1 MNLKDNMNT
10 SADNSLL
17 LGGGKGR
24 GLSAVLFP
32 GSFDPFT
39 KGHADIV
46 RRALLMF
53 DEVVI
58 GVGYNGN
65 KAGAASP
72 EERVEKIGKLYA
84 DNPRV
89 RVGSYNG
96 LTADFAKANGVVAI
110 VRGVRSFDDYE
121 YEMQMADVNRQ
132 LFGIETIILPA
143 TPELAALSSSVVREL
158 SHFGH
163 DVSDLL
169 P

>member
-17 LGGGKGR
+17 FGGGKGR

-32 GSFDPFT
+32 GSFNPFT
-39 KGHADIV
+39 RGHADIV

-53 DEVVI
+53 DEVVV
-58 GVGYNGN
+58 GVGCNES
-65 KAGAASP
+65 KAGAVSP
-72 EERVEKIGKLYA
+72 EERAENIRKLYA
-84 DNPRV
+84 GNPRV
-89 RVGSYNG
+89 RVGCYSG

-110 VRGVRSFDDYE
+110 VRGVRSFADYE

-143 TPELAALSSSVVREL
+143 SPEFAALSSSVVREL
-158 SHFGH
+158 LHFGH

>member
-1 MNLKDNMNT
+1 MNT

-32 GSFDPFT
+32 GSFNPFT
-39 KGHADIV
+39 RGHADIV

-53 DEVVI
+53 DEVVV
-58 GVGYNGN
+58 GVGCNES
-65 KAGAASP
+65 KAGAVSP
-72 EERVEKIGKLYA
+72 EERAENIRKLYA
-84 DNPRV
+84 GNPRV
-89 RVGSYNG
+89 RVGCYSG

-110 VRGVRSFDDYE
+110 VRGVRSFADYE

-132 LFGIETIILPA
+132 FFGIETIILPA
-143 TPELAALSSSVVREL
+143 SPEFAALSSSVVREL
-158 SHFGH
+158 LHFGH

>member
-89 RVGSYNG
+89 RVESYSG
-96 LTADFAKANGVVAI
+96 LTADFAKANETLQAFRCWLVCFCEAFDVPVVDFAQ
-110 VRGVRSFDDYE
+110 DY
-121 YEMQMADVNRQ
+121 VNRK
-132 LFGIETIILPA
+132 
-143 TPELAALSSSVVREL
+143 
-158 SHFGH
+158 
-163 DVSDLL
+163 DLYL
-169 P
+169 DGLHPNAEGYRRIARYFE

>member
-32 GSFDPFT
+32 GSFNPFT
-39 KGHADIV
+39 RGHADIV

-53 DEVVI
+53 DEVVV
-58 GVGYNGN
+58 GVGCNES
-65 KAGAASP
+65 KAGAVSP
-72 EERVEKIGKLYA
+72 EERAENIRKLYA
-84 DNPRV
+84 GNPRV
-89 RVGSYNG
+89 RVGCYSG

-110 VRGVRSFDDYE
+110 VRGVRSFADYG

-143 TPELAALSSSVVREL
+143 SPEFAALSSSVVREL
-158 SHFGH
+158 LHFGH

>member
-32 GSFDPFT
+32 GSFNPFT
-39 KGHADIV
+39 RGHADIV

-53 DEVVI
+53 DEVVV
-58 GVGYNGN
+58 GVGYNES
-65 KAGAASP
+65 KAAAVSP
-72 EERVEKIGKLYA
+72 EERAEKIRNLYA
-84 DNPRV
+84 GNPRV
-89 RVGSYNG
+89 RVGCYSG

-110 VRGVRSFDDYE
+110 VRGVRSFADYE

-143 TPELAALSSSVVREL
+143 SPEFAALSSSVVREL
-158 SHFGH
+158 LHFGH